1 MKRTLFL
8 TAYLAC
14 FFVITGCG
22 EDPGYDK
29 FAPSPSGAIRYVNAV
44 TDAPS
49 LIVEFGTQSIGNTPF
64 GQFSSINSVI
74 PGLERDTKISY
85 VNDNQLEVIT
95 TLSISV
101 PQDQLKTL
109 ILTGTLANL
118 SVIEVLED
126 TSVPTETDTSTTLR
140 IANAAGALNN
150 AISLT
155 IIDSTASETPIA
167 ELVIESGT
175 ISEAIT
181 VESTD
186 TLSIQATNPDGDILW
201 TSNEFPVTTGIRPI
215 IMLFDTFG
223 PSTTQSPIQGLYVT
237 PSGTF
242 DFPNET
248 FTASVRILNAVPDQT
263 AIDLYQRSAR
273 SSTPS
278 IVSLN
283 ADVAANSGSYRVSVQ
298 QLAIP
303 EIYQTTNGFE
313 ATTTIIG
320 TGTLTMINGETS
332 TEILIEAASASVE
345 GIVNAI
351 NTADGDATAVVITD
365 ASDQIFLQIATLN
378 YQESNQLTIIVDD
391 DDESD
396 SDAAGLSLLATPQ
409 LSITTPAAS
418 AQLTVDGNLFERS
431 SNAITDIVS
440 DVTLF
445 LLATSPA
452 DTEVEIEITQQSLV
466 AEDLLFSDVSTYFNS
481 AIGSVVFT
489 ATTAN
494 DPNAVLYSDA
504 FTLEKNQY
512 HMLAVSGLGDTV
524 SAAIATEERRP
535 IATESRLSI
544 LHAAPSIAQVDVYVI
559 KSDANLENSNPIGNN
574 IVPLVTGQFG
584 LAQDTF
590 TLTITEPESKTVL
603 AGPASIDS
611 EANRF
616 FRYIVLDAAGGGT
629 PLQLIRLAD

>member
-14 FFVITGCG
+14 LLVITGCG
-22 EDPGYDK
+22 EDPGYNK
-29 FAPSPSGAIRYVNAV
+29 FAPSPSGSIRYVNAV

-49 LIVEFGTQSIGNTPF
+49 LVVEFGTQSIGNTPF

-74 PGLERDTKISY
+74 PGLERNTKISY
-85 VNDNQLEVIT
+85 VNDNQLEVIA

-118 SVIEVLED
+118 SVIEVIED
-126 TSVPTETDTSTTLR
+126 TSVPTETDTTTTLR
-140 IANAAGALNN
+140 IANAAGALNE
-150 AISLT
+150 AVSLT

-201 TSNEFPVTTGIRPI
+201 TSNDFPVTTGIRPI

-223 PSTTQSPIQGLYVT
+223 PNTNQSPIQGLYVT
-237 PSGTF
+237 PGGTF

-283 ADVAANSGSYRVSVQ
+283 ADVAATSGSYRVSVQ

-303 EIYQTTNGFE
+303 EIYQTTDGFE

-320 TGTLTMINGETS
+320 TGTITMTNGETS

-345 GIVNAI
+345 GIANAI

-365 ASDQIFLQIATLN
+365 ANDQVFLQIATLN
-378 YQESNQLTIIVDD
+378 YQESNQLSIVVDD

-418 AQLTVDGNLFERS
+418 AQLTVDGSLFERS

-466 AEDLLFSDVSTYFNS
+466 AEDLLFADVSSYFNS
-481 AIGSVVFT
+481 ATGTVIFT

-494 DPNAVLYSDA
+494 DPNAVLYSDG
-504 FTLEKNQY
+504 FTLERNQY
-512 HMLAVSGLGDTV
+512 HMLAISGLGDSI

-535 IATESRLSI
+535 VATESRLSI
-544 LHAAPSIAQVDVYVI
+544 LHAAPSIAQVDVYLI

-590 TLTITEPESKTVL
+590 TLTVTEPESKIVL

-611 EANRF
+611 EANGF

-629 PLQLIRLAD
+629 PLQLIRIVD